1 MAAACC
7 SQDRYNSGNLEV
19 PCAVCTFLWSAGTI
33 PKFEQDTDVRKLL
46 NLYIYIF
53 KELVQI
59 SREIIFEIINNV
71 GLISEIYQSIPSSR
85 NPHRSKFFYFWVTFF
100 QFKPHFE
107 SHFSSLE
114 P

>member
-59 SREIIFEIINNV
+59 SREIIFER
-71 GLISEIYQSIPSSR
+71 GL
-85 NPHRSKFFYFWVTFF
+85 V
-100 QFKPHFE
+100 
-107 SHFSSLE
+107 SHKNLDRICE
-114 P
+114 NLTEYVKTL